1 VGIGLSDVT
10 HVRVWKFR
18 PLQGREQEFERAYSG
33 EGAWAALFGRSTVFR
48 GTALFRPE
56 SAGGWWL
63 TLDRWESAADFE
75 AFQRDFGGDYRELD
89 AELEGVAGEEEL
101 VGAFEEDD

>member
-1 VGIGLSDVT
+1 MGIGLSDVT

-18 PLQGREQEFERAYSG
+18 PPQGREQEFEQAYSG
-33 EGAWAALFGRSTVFR
+33 KGVWVELFGRTAGFR

-63 TLDRWESAADFE
+63 TLDRWESAADFD
-75 AFQRDFGGDYRELD
+75 AFQRDFGAEYRALD
-89 AELEGVAGEEEL
+89 ADLEGVAGEEEF
-101 VGAFEEDD
+101 VGAFEEDG